1 MKNTKKALLMTLCAV
16 MLVAASVMGT
26 MAYLTSTTEVV
37 KNTFTVGNVV
47 ITLDEAK
54 VNTDGSVVEG
64 AARVTE
70 NEYHLLPGHT
80 YTKDPIVHVDA
91 KSEECYLFVKVTN
104 EIAAIEAATTVADQM
119 KANGW
124 TAVQGQDG
132 VYAYNTTVKGGANVP
147 VFGTVKVLETVDN
160 KTLEAYADKT
170 ITVVACAVQADG
182 LTQAQALEAAV
193 FTK

>member
-26 MAYLTSTTEVV
+26 MAYLTSTTDVV

-160 KTLEAYADKT
+160 TTLAAYADKT